1 MSWLLTILVGL
12 ITAAA
17 CGAAA
22 CYLGTLCVEWYSIS
36 SFEGGSGYFV
46 AFLTLFGIVIG
57 LILGIVTSR
66 VVAGGASPGFLRAQG
81 ISLGEVVSLFCVIA
95 LFCRLGGTV
104 APPSM
109 AKQLDLEV
117 ELKCPRGVVPTERPD
132 RNYSNCLLTPLGSGN
147 KRLDSRGG
155 EMLWKQASESG
166 GQWTVPCRVSLFS
179 DRSMRTVRML
189 MDTSTD
195 IEFMLPMPAKPGKE
209 YLEWSTWRSDR
220 FLEEKDK
227 PITGYSYRF
236 RVRRASEIRREAEA
250 AAQAEHEKKM
260 QAFAALT
267 PGSPLDE
274 WVSFGVD
281 DTVDKHRIAQ
291 VLVTRIAELP
301 ALFRS
306 SDPEHLRGLT
316 IVLSTVQTLPAS
328 ATEPLRQ
335 TATVLTERLRA
346 IPAPISDR
354 DNTLLGQLRGV
365 YWTWHQL
372 AGNVQDHTMADFHGS
387 MRALLA
393 VAEAR
398 SGDSYE
404 FDALADSL
412 RNDLQQQHQ

>member
-1 MSWLLTILVGL
+1 MNWLLTILVGL

-46 AFLTLFGIVIG
+46 AFMTLFGIVIG

-81 ISLGEVVSLFCVIA
+81 ISLAEVVILFCVIA

-104 APPSM
+104 AP
-109 AKQLDLEV
+109 KFDGEQLDLEV
-117 ELKCPRGVVPTERPD
+117 ELKCPRGVVPAERAD
-132 RNYSNCLLTPLGSGN
+132 HNYLNCVLTPLGSGHN
-147 KRLDSRGG
+147 RLDSKGG
-155 EMLWKQASESG
+155 EIFWKQASESG
-166 GQWTVPCRVSLFS
+166 GQWTLPCRVWLFS
-179 DRSMRTVRML
+179 DRPMRTVRMRVNE
-189 MDTSTD
+189 STD

-209 YLEWSTWRSDR
+209 HFEWSPWRSDR

-236 RVRRASEIRREAEA
+236 RVRRVSDVRREVAA

-267 PGSPLDE
+267 PDSPLE
-274 WVSFGVD
+274 QWIGYGVD
-281 DTVDKHRIAQ
+281 ETVDKHRIAN
-291 VLVTRIAELP
+291 VLVARIAELP
-301 ALFRS
+301 EQFRT

-316 IVLSTVQTLPAS
+316 IILSTVQTLPSPA
-328 ATEPLRQ
+328 AEPLRRV
-335 TATVLTERLRA
+335 ADALAERMRA
-346 IPAPISDR
+346 IPAPVD
-354 DNTLLGQLRGV
+354 DQNNTLLGQLRGV

-387 MRALLA
+387 MKALLA

-398 SGDSYE
+398 SGDSNH
-404 FDALADSL
+404 FGGLAESL
-412 RNDLQQQHQ
+412 RTDMQEQHQ